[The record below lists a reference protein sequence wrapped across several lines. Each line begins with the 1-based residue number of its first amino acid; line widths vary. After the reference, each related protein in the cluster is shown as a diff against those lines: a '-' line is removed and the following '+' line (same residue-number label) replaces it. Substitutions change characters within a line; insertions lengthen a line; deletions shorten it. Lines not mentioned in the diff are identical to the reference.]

1 MTREHVAGITVTL
14 VLHVGLLA
22 FLVAGPAQ
30 GRMHREPK
38 REIIH
43 THIVEALPI
52 KAGRPDGNP
61 KLHSSRK
68 VRPRQSTR
76 PRPFR
81 PKRNLQ
87 RIRSDK
93 APEKELEKQAELE
106 RLAEKEMQ
114 QEDTENHPAPRGLY
128 GDSDKGID
136 DPCVLEFAKAVGAYR
151 ASIQAKVSGFRRPSF
166 ISPEVA
172 KNLVTKVR
180 VTFDATGKIVAV
192 RTVSSSGNDRFD
204 RAAEGFIK
212 NIGSFGKP
220 PRCVMFDV
228 KTGSFRK
235 TRTFGVTMRAK

>member
-1 MTREHVAGITVTL
+1 MSKEHLTGIAVTL
-14 VLHVGLLA
+14 VLHVGLFA

-38 REIIH
+38 REIIE
-43 THIVEALPI
+43 THLVQAQPI

-68 VRPRQSTR
+68 VRPRRSSR

-81 PKRNLQ
+81 PKRPIQ
-87 RIRSDK
+87 RVHSDK
-93 APEKELEKQAELE
+93 APEKEIEKQAELE

-114 QEDTENHPAPRGLY
+114 EEQDSRPTPKGMY

-136 DPCVLEFAKAVGAYR
+136 DPCVLGFAKAVGAYR

-180 VTFDATGKIVAV
+180 VTFDNTGAIVAV
-192 RTVSSSGNDRFD
+192 RTVSSSGNERFD
-204 RAAEGFIK
+204 QAAESFIK
-212 NIGSFGKP
+212 RIGSFGKP

-228 KTGSFRK
+228 KTGQFKK
-235 TRTFGVTMRAK
+235 TRTFGVTMRAR